1 MGKWYLDCVTAEGE
15 SVVLYQAQLR
25 WGALA
30 IRYASVLG
38 GGTTLRAISEPS
50 VDGDTVAWSAP
61 RLGVEGTWRALAP
74 ARRETLFPGVE
85 WRCVQPRAFPPRL
98 RRPRSSTCPLSGHRS
113 GSRSGPGSPT
123 AWTSPC
129 GRSASPASPE
139 RHRASSL
146 RAVRSPPN

>member
-1 MGKWYLDCVTAEGE
+1 MRKWYLDCVTAEGE

-30 IRYASVLG
+30 IRYASALG
-38 GGTTLRAISEPS
+38 GGTTLRATAEPS

-85 WRCVQPRAFPPRL
+85 WRCVQPRARVSLLFDG
-98 RRPRSSTCPLSGHRS
+98 RRLSGLGYVEMLTLTVPPWRL
-113 GSRSGPGSPT
+113 PIE
-123 AWTSPC
+123 
-129 GRSASPASPE
+129 E
-139 RHRASSL
+139 RAALPS
-146 RAVRSPPN
+146 